1 MLILVVEMMVE
12 AWVVEGLDDG
22 FVTGPPGF
30 SESSGKTSETV
41 SHPFS
46 ISPRCIFVSLK
57 RRSGEC
63 CLRCLLTNA

>member
-1 MLILVVEMMVE
+1 MVE
-12 AWVVEGLDDG
+12 AWVVEGLNDG

-41 SHPFS
+41 SHSFS
-46 ISPRCIFVSLK
+46 ILPQCIFVSLK

-63 CLRCLLTNA
+63 CLRC